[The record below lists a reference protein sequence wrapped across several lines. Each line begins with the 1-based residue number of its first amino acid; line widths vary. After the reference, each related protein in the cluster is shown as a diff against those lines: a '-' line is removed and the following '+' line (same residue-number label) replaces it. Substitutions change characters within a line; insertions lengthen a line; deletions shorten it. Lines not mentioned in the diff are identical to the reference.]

1 MSNGGGGA
9 GENRIITNAKN
20 IPINPSNPALTVC
33 MDWTD
38 INTIKWIYNGELVR
52 VRHVTYPATY
62 SDKYWDGAPPPND
75 LVLYLF
81 LS

>member
-1 MSNGGGGA
+1 MWDGSSGPGS
-9 GENRIITNAKN
+9 NRIITQDTN
-20 IPINPSNPALTVC
+20 IPTNPNNPGLTVC

-62 SDKYWDGAPPPND
+62 SDQYWDGAPPPND
-75 LVLYLF
+75 LVCF
-81 LS
+81 I